1 MTVPHPRSARR
12 RTALTRSLL
21 SLLLLLSACS
31 SIAACNGPMGGGP
44 GMGGDKDGGEA
55 EQEERPTPV
64 LLATVELGTIQGQIR
79 AASTI
84 EAELQVTVH
93 AESTGRI
100 TALEHEEGDEIKA
113 GQQLARIKR
122 DAQSLGFERAE
133 SSLADAQRELDRVEK
148 LLKQGIASQSEYDQ
162 AKSNVDLAN
171 LDKRDRRRDLSNTV
185 INAPF
190 AGILTRR
197 FVAEGGFVTSGAQ
210 IFEITD
216 FSSLVARVYV
226 PERELDRIA
235 VGQPAE
241 IVGKAAKNRQGIGE
255 VRRIAPIVDATTGT
269 VKVTIGL
276 PDSLVGGETGFL
288 PGMYAEVTL
297 TTEIHENVPLVP
309 TPALVHDEEQTF
321 VFIAEGDRAKKVLL
335 EIGLS
340 DNDFV
345 EVTKGLEA
353 GARIIV
359 AGQSGL
365 KDGALLL
372 EVDTK
377 GKPVAA
383 EPGSDQ
389 AAESDA
395 DALTDQEPPSGLR
408 KATREGVA
416 KAG

>member
-1 MTVPHPRSARR
+1 MTVPHRPSARR
-12 RTALTRSLL
+12 RTVALARSLL
-21 SLLLLLSACS
+21 GLSLLSVP
-31 SIAACNGPMGGGP
+31 ACNGAMGGAP
-44 GMGGDKDGGEA
+44 GMDGGKDGGQE

-64 LLATVELGTIQGQIR
+64 LLVTVELGTIQGQIR

-100 TALEHEEGDEIKA
+100 TALELEEGDEIKA
-113 GQQLARIKR
+113 GQQLARIRR

-133 SSLADAQRELDRVEK
+133 TSLADAQRELDRVEK

-162 AKSNVDLAN
+162 AKSSVELAK

-185 INAPF
+185 VNAPF
-190 AGILTRR
+190 SGILTRR
-197 FVAEGGFVTSGAQ
+197 FVDEGAFVSNGAQ

-216 FSSLVARVYV
+216 FTTLVARVYV

-241 IVGKAAKNRQGIGE
+241 IVGKAAKNRQGTGE
-255 VRRIAPIVDATTGT
+255 VRRIAPVVDATTGT

-276 PDSLVGGETGFL
+276 PDTLVGGTTGFL

-297 TTEIHENVPLVP
+297 TTEVHENVPLVP

-321 VFIAEGDRAKKVLL
+321 VFIADGDRAKKVLL
-335 EIGLS
+335 ETGLS
-340 DNDFV
+340 DDEFV

-372 EVDTK
+372 EVDAK
-377 GKPVAA
+377 GKPI
-383 EPGSDQ
+383 GG
-389 AAESDA
+389 DA
-395 DALTDQEPPSGLR
+395 NPAVEGDVEQPSTLR
-408 KATREGVA
+408 KATKEGVA

>member
-1 MTVPHPRSARR
+1 MTVPHRPSARR
-12 RTALTRSLL
+12 RTVALTCSLLAL
-21 SLLLLLSACS
+21 SLLGVS
-31 SIAACNGPMGGGP
+31 ACNGAMGGGP
-44 GMGGDKDGGEA
+44 GMGGKGGAPE

-93 AESTGRI
+93 AETTGRI
-100 TALEHEEGDEIKA
+100 TALQLEEGDEIKS
-113 GQQLARIKR
+113 GQQLARIRR

-133 SSLADAQRELDRVEK
+133 TSLADAQRELDRVEK

-162 AKSNVDLAN
+162 AKSSVDLAK

-185 INAPF
+185 VNAPF
-190 AGILTRR
+190 DGILTRR
-197 FVAEGGFVTSGAQ
+197 FVDEGAFVTSGAQ

-216 FSSLVARVYV
+216 FSTLVARVYV

-241 IVGKAAKNRQGIGE
+241 IVGKAAKNRQGTGE
-255 VRRIAPIVDATTGT
+255 VRRIAPVVDATTGT

-276 PDSLVGGETGFL
+276 PDTLVGGTTGFL

-297 TTEIHENVPLVP
+297 TTEFHENVPLVP

-335 EIGLS
+335 ETGLT
-340 DNDFV
+340 DDDFV
-345 EVTKGLEA
+345 EVIKGIEV

-372 EVDTK
+372 EVDAT
-377 GKPVAA
+377 GKPVNGDAAAQPDA
-383 EPGSDQ
+383 EPPANTG
-389 AAESDA
+389 
-395 DALTDQEPPSGLR
+395 
-408 KATREGVA
+408 KATQEGVA

>member
-1 MTVPHPRSARR
+1 
-12 RTALTRSLL
+12 
-21 SLLLLLSACS
+21 
-31 SIAACNGPMGGGP
+31 
-44 GMGGDKDGGEA
+44 
-55 EQEERPTPV
+55 V

-122 DAQSLGFERAE
+122 DAQSLGYERAE

-162 AKSNVDLAN
+162 AKSSVDLAK

-190 AGILTRR
+190 DGILTRR
-197 FVAEGGFVTSGAQ
+197 FVDEGAFVTSGAQ

-216 FSSLVARVYV
+216 FTTLVARVYV

-241 IVGKAAKNRQGIGE
+241 IIGKAAKNRQGIGE
-255 VRRIAPIVDATTGT
+255 VRRIAPVVDATTGT

-276 PDSLVGGETGFL
+276 PDTLVGGASGFL

-297 TTEIHENVPLVP
+297 TTELHENVPLVP

-321 VFIAEGDRAKKVLL
+321 VFIADGDRAKKVLL

-340 DNDFV
+340 DDDFV

-372 EVDTK
+372 EVDAR
-377 GKPVAA
+377 GKPV
-383 EPGSDQ
+383 GG
-389 AAESDA
+389 DA
-395 DALTDQEPPSGLR
+395 DADADAEPALAGDVEPPTSLR
-408 KATREGVA
+408 KATKEGVA